1 MIRKI
6 RNNSSEIKLVL
17 IFVLCCLILL
27 IFSLRNYPDIVELYY
42 SDIVYPS
49 ISTVLR
55 FIFNKIPFSIGDI
68 LYLLIVL
75 AILIVI
81 YRLFKLSFIEKG
93 HKGKRREIIL
103 NMVLSF
109 EIILVLFYLCWALNY
124 FRIPASERLEL
135 SKFNYT
141 NAELF
146 QLTSI
151 FIDSAN
157 NLRSQIKPE
166 QWTQNDTNIFS
177 ESTRSIR
184 ELQITYNPDNHSTP
198 KIKFSLF
205 SPLMNYFGTAG
216 YFNPFTGEAQVNS
229 EIPIYLKSFVACH
242 EMAHSIGYGR
252 EDEANFIG
260 FISASKSQDPMARYS
275 AYYLAAQEFMRE
287 TARLDTVMFRTLKS
301 KISDPFMSDLKH
313 EKAFWEQYRGTLR
326 RFSGMFYDQYLKA
339 NKQPEGL
346 QSYNRM
352 LILTMAYYKKRGL
365 LPPPD

>member
-1 MIRKI
+1 MI
-6 RNNSSEIKLVL
+6 L
-17 IFVLCCLILL
+17 IFVLCFLILL
-27 IFSLRNYPDIVELYY
+27 IFNLKNYPDIVELYY

-49 ISTVLR
+49 LR
-55 FIFNKIPFSIGDI
+55 NILQFIFNKIPFSVGDI
-68 LYLLIVL
+68 LY
-75 AILIVI
+75 ILIILSVLVMV
-81 YRLFKLSFIEKG
+81 YQLFKLSFIKKG
-93 HKGKRREIIL
+93 CKGKRRGILL
-103 NMVLSF
+103 NMILSF
-109 EIILVLFYLCWALNY
+109 EIFLVFFYLCWALNY
-124 FRIPASERLEL
+124 FRIPAYERLDL

-141 NAELF
+141 DAELF

-157 NLRSQIKPE
+157 NLRSKIKPE
-166 QWTQNDTNIFS
+166 QWTQNDNKIYS
-177 ESTRSIR
+177 ESKRTIR
-184 ELQITYNPDNHSTP
+184 DLQIIYNPDNRSTP
-198 KIKFSLF
+198 EIKSSLF

-216 YFNPFTGEAQVNS
+216 YFNPFTGEAQINS
-229 EIPIYLKSFVACH
+229 KIPIYLKSFVACH
-242 EMAHSIGYGR
+242 EMAHSLGYGR

-260 FISASKSQDPMARYS
+260 FISASKSRDRLARYS
-275 AYYLAAQEFMRE
+275 AYYLAVQEFMKE

-301 KISDPFMSDLKH
+301 KISGHFMSDLKH